1 MGRRKLVRI
10 LLEYGFTSD
19 ADTSKGQ
26 TDGTNISALN
36 LQHEKAID
44 IAQRKEHL
52 EIVEML
58 KNPSSIVANPN
69 TTSSGINENNE
80 DIGPLS
86 ITENY
91 KSKAKDT
98 TDKIGEKK
106 RKKKYQK
113 YHSSDKMVNI
123 VLIIGFT

>member
-10 LLEYGFTSD
+10 LLEYGFTSET
-19 ADTSKGQ
+19 DTSKSQ
-26 TDGTNISALN
+26 TEGTNISALN

-44 IAQRKEHL
+44 IAQRKENL

-69 TTSSGINENNE
+69 TTSSGIVENID
-80 DIGPLS
+80 DIAYDH
-86 ITENY
+86 IQDNT
-91 KSKAKDT
+91 KSKSKDT
-98 TDKIGEKK
+98 TDKSGEKK

-113 YHSSDKMVNI
+113 YHSSDKMVKY
-123 VLIIGFT
+123 TY

>member
-10 LLEYGFTSD
+10 LLEYGFTSET
-19 ADTSKGQ
+19 DTSK
-26 TDGTNISALN
+26 TPIEGTNISALN

-80 DIGPLS
+80 DIGPFN
-86 ITENY
+86 TPENS
-91 KSKAKDT
+91 KSKVKDF
-98 TDKIGEKK
+98 TDKNGEKK
-106 RKKKYQK
+106 RKNLSTPAYWW
-113 YHSSDKMVNI
+113 MW
-123 VLIIGFT
+123 L

>member
-10 LLEYGFTSD
+10 LLEYGFTSE

-26 TDGTNISALN
+26 IEGTNISSLN

-86 ITENY
+86 IAENF

-98 TDKIGEKK
+98 TDKSGEKK
-106 RKKKYQK
+106 RKV
-113 YHSSDKMVNI
+113 HVRS
-123 VLIIGFT
+123 TA